1 MSIGIKR
8 TPADEAFS
16 RCVRE
21 RSNYVCERCGK
32 VYDRSSMGLHCS
44 HHFSRSNRCIRWC
57 GENAMALCYACHAW
71 YGGNPVDSGAWLRAK
86 VPKAEEAE
94 IAAHYRKELA
104 RMQALRKQGVTGRI
118 EFESWQ

>member
-1 MSIGIKR
+1 LRGKLGDGVIGIL
-8 TPADEAFS
+8 
-16 RCVRE
+16 RE
-21 RSNYVCERCGK
+21 K
-32 VYDRSSMGLHCS
+32 
-44 HHFSRSNRCIRWC
+44 
-57 GENAMALCYACHAW
+57 MARR
-71 YGGNPVDSGAWLRAK
+71 VK